1 MEDEAQLTQTSEYL
15 IISYLNKTEYILED
29 PKQRRRINVFRT
41 VDADYLEQGFVVLSY
56 FDGAVVAS
64 VSEEGHYI
72 VVRNI
77 D

>member
-1 MEDEAQLTQTSEYL
+1 M
-15 IISYLNKTEYILED
+15 
-29 PKQRRRINVFRT
+29 FRT
-41 VDADYLEQGFVVLSY
+41 VDADFLEQGFVVLSY

-77 D
+77 DQNQVLFKQELNFIPH